1 MSKGVLLETG
11 EEVELAHTVYII
23 NGTQYQ
29 GTQELIDKVSE
40 LESLLEKRL
49 LDEREREFLV
59 NLITYSWERSL
70 GPYAMKRLKK
80 KLI

>member
-40 LESLLEKRL
+40 LESKR
-49 LDEREREFLV
+49 
-59 NLITYSWERSL
+59 N
-70 GPYAMKRLKK
+70 K
-80 KLI
+80 